1 MPFLLLLFFFMSDKT
16 DTHTFQVYQ
25 FDIFVNLWFKNF
37 TKFLSCTKGNLRTKT
52 CCHRYK
58 IPPTHHTKKK
68 KKKKKKDL
76 YLGVEG
82 LTTPRGCSNAPK
94 TFLRSGRTPHPQVRA
109 CTLKWGRALSLLCH
123 PFFLFVFCCSFYQV
137 SSCGDILLVFNYFL
151 YT

>member
-58 IPPTHHTKKK
+58 MPPQLDTKQKKK
-68 KKKKKKDL
+68 KKKKRPL
-76 YLGVEG
+76 LGG
-82 LTTPRGCSNAPK
+82 GGSDNP
-94 TFLRSGRTPHPQVRA
+94 SGV
-109 CTLKWGRALSLLCH
+109 L
-123 PFFLFVFCCSFYQV
+123 
-137 SSCGDILLVFNYFL
+137 
-151 YT
+151 